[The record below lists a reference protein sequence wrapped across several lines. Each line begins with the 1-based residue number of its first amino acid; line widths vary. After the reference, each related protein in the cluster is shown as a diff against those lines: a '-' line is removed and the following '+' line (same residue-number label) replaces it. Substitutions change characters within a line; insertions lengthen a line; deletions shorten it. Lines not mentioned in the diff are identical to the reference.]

1 MILEDNHFMQST
13 QNIKFLKRK
22 PLELT
27 PRRWS
32 YIKRLKTSIKQK
44 AKLKGEDYVVGNMS
58 RLNSVYQ
65 EDMFIIS
72 IYIDKNFNLVN
83 KHTFPNIK
91 LVVVAKR
98 KKGPKD
104 LWYITRPTS
113 EEDYVSTKIERK

>member
-1 MILEDNHFMQST
+1 MQST

-32 YIKRLKTSIKQK
+32 YIKRLRTSIKQK
-44 AKLKGEDYVVGNMS
+44 AKLKGEDYVVGNMT

-83 KHTFPNIK
+83 KSTFPNIK